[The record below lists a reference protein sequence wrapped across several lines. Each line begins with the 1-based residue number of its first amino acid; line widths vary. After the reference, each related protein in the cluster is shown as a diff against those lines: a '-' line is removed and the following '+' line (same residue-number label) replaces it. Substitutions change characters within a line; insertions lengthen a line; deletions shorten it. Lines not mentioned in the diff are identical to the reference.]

1 MSESC
6 NPARVESGLHSE
18 ARGIQMKGLVHTDV
32 GGYYNLHAREK
43 RLKLIFKRSLL
54 NENVHF
60 SGLMRWNYC

>member
-43 RLKLIFKRSLL
+43 RLKLIFK
-54 NENVHF
+54 EAF
-60 SGLMRWNYC
+60 